1 MKLSQESVLVRHRT
15 SKKKKLGRQQGSQVR
30 ERKEPKLGSCVCQ
43 KVRVFYTPSS
53 LDGWPCAGWSKRRLD
68 CYCSCCCS
76 ELGRFIRIYY
86 LEKRLQVVSVRA
98 CFNKG
103 GRNQLA
109 QSVPYHILRQYFE
122 VEVRTFVRY
131 PQIVVALLLRQSP
144 LCMAFLC
151 VELKR

>member
-1 MKLSQESVLVRHRT
+1 MRA
-15 SKKKKLGRQQGSQVR
+15 GP
-30 ERKEPKLGSCVCQ
+30 KEDLIVIAA
-43 KVRVFYTPSS
+43 VVAPSWVAS
-53 LDGWPCAGWSKRRLD
+53 YVSTTWK
-68 CYCSCCCS
+68 
-76 ELGRFIRIYY
+76 
-86 LEKRLQVVSVRA
+86 KRLQVVSVRA